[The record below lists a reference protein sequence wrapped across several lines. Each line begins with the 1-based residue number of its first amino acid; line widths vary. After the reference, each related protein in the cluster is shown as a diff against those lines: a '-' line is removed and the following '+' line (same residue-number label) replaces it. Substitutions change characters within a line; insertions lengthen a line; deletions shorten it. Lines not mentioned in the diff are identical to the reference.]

1 MPHRPVASTIF
12 SVPSPHPSKEQLEM
26 STDTFTDSEI
36 ELLQKGATGAGLL
49 VAVSDRGF
57 FDTFKEAGAMGKHVA
72 AARRNSSSPL
82 IQRVADTRGT
92 GFGLTA
98 SVTEVEEGTIE
109 ALRSAG
115 KLVQVKAPDQLD
127 AYRSYVLDLA
137 RSVSSAADGGDEAEA
152 AAISKIKEALATTGT
167 IDPTAKPP
175 QARSGAEQAV
185 EIEERA
191 LKTGEELPG

>member
-1 MPHRPVASTIF
+1 
-12 SVPSPHPSKEQLEM
+12 M
-26 STDTFTDSEI
+26 STETFTDAEI
-36 ELLQKGATGAGLL
+36 DVLQKGATGAGLL

-72 AARRNSSSPL
+72 MARKNSSSPL

-115 KLVQVKAPDQLD
+115 KLLHVKAPDEFE
-127 AYRSYVLDLA
+127 AYRSYVLELA
-137 RSVSSAADGGDEAEA
+137 RSVSSAAGGGDEAEA
-152 AAISKIKEALATTGT
+152 AAISKIEDALAAAATN
-167 IDPTAKPP
+167 
-175 QARSGAEQAV
+175 
-185 EIEERA
+185 
-191 LKTGEELPG
+191 